1 MRFGKSNKAVTKAN
15 LIILL
20 IVSFLLFAVAMQL
33 MAQTKSATNQE
44 RDSLIKK
51 LRDPDEKVRQQAAW
65 ALGVHR
71 DRTAVPPLIAALKDT
86 NGEVRASAA
95 GALGDI
101 GDKRA
106 VTPLIVALKDPNDEV
121 RARAA
126 DALGS
131 LRDKRAVTPLI
142 AALKDTNGEVRAR
155 AADALGYIGDKR
167 AVMPLIALLK
177 DPEKMVRGP
186 AAGALGNLG
195 DRRAVAPL
203 IDTALREPDQWVGD
217 RAAEALKE
225 LGDKTATSTLIAALK
240 DPDPSVRARAAD
252 ALGYI
257 GDKRAVQPLIA
268 ALKDPNPSVRA
279 SAAGTLG
286 ELGDK
291 AAVMPLIA
299 ALKDPNGEVRASA
312 ARALGSLRDKAAVQ
326 PLIAALEDP
335 ERSVRAAAAGALG
348 SLGDKAAVSPL
359 VTVMKTD
366 PVRYIRCEAVMALE
380 HLKYDVP
387 NEYRRACYT
396 ETGSAGPGDKPP
408 PPPPPPDPSGGGKVM
423 AFWNT
428 WFENRDE
435 KTRAEVLKK
444 DETYTFVLD
453 ISKYPYFSD
462 SKAEPDTSVIKS
474 IDEARKQGK
483 SSIRFRIRP
492 ILHGGFLRFTDN
504 QRAWEELKVD
514 ISKLVQADKATED
527 NNEKK
532 KDKLSSGEIKLQ
544 DFAHE
549 VQAGEVRF
557 DLLAERS
564 GDATILITIW
574 DEKGMIPLD
583 HLSLSVRVIDE
594 STPTAGQG
602 PAGGMVL
609 QATDETPSA
618 AGRRP
623 VSDTVPLRKGR
634 QTLLNISSDFSTA
647 GPLIADAAFYIF
659 EKSPNQK
666 SIVLFAAKTGDAV
679 PEAPDEVSVY
689 AWETVSLLSNYIEDR
704 LQLIKLIRDARQRA
718 TSIDEN
724 VRKYS
729 YQEAAEELKEK
740 IFSGLN
746 ERDQNQA
753 AAAEKVFRDLVRQK
767 DKRSIVFARM
777 RNENGNPVYLPLGL
791 LAANSSSRILDK
803 RVILVQPLPRERY
816 PAETHPV
823 HTWTFNVPNK
833 LPELEDPTN
842 TALGQLQQKP
852 PYRRDIAAVRTYFE
866 EIVSPASGASP
877 EGVILLSHQAGG
889 NLWFT
894 NDADRITTEKIKRQF
909 PAGSVAILSA
919 CSAAASEGNNQAIL
933 ERLNAN
939 GIDAMIISPFPVDA
953 EYGAMLAIQFVQAI
967 ENAKKNSQAFSVA
980 ELFSIAS
987 EQTAKH
993 FKEKQ
998 KINFEDMDLEFLIAG
1013 DYRIRIAPK

>member
-20 IVSFLLFAVAMQL
+20 IVSFLLFAVAMPL

-106 VTPLIVALKDPNDEV
+106 VTPLI
-121 RARAA
+121 
-126 DALGS
+126 
-131 LRDKRAVTPLI
+131 
-142 AALKDTNGEVRAR
+142 AALKDTSGEVRAR
-155 AADALGYIGDKR
+155 AADALGYIRDKR
-167 AVMPLIALLK
+167 AVIPLIDLLK
-177 DPEKMVRGP
+177 DP
-186 AAGALGNLG
+186 
-195 DRRAVAPL
+195 DR
-203 IDTALREPDQWVGD
+203 I
-217 RAAEALKE
+217 
-225 LGDKTATSTLIAALK
+225 
-240 DPDPSVRARAAD
+240 
-252 ALGYI
+252 
-257 GDKRAVQPLIA
+257 
-268 ALKDPNPSVRA
+268 VRA

-299 ALKDPNGEVRASA
+299 VLKDPDPSVRASTAGALRILGDKTAVRPLIAALKDPNPSVRASA
-312 ARALGSLRDKAAVQ
+312 A
-326 PLIAALEDP
+326 
-335 ERSVRAAAAGALG
+335 GALG
-348 SLGDKAAVSPL
+348 RLGDKAAVPPL
-359 VTVMKTD
+359 VTVMKKD
-366 PVRYIRCEAVMALE
+366 PEKDIRCQALRALE
-380 HLKYDVP
+380 DLKYKIP
-387 NEYRRACYT
+387 NEHRWVC
-396 ETGSAGPGDKPP
+396 EVKVGSAGPGDRPP
-408 PPPPPPDPSGGGKVM
+408 PPPPPPSPLDPKGSDKIA

-435 KTRAEVLKK
+435 KTRVEVLEK
-444 DETYTFVLD
+444 DATYTFVLD

-462 SKAEPDTSVIKS
+462 SKAEPDPSVIKS
-474 IDEARKQGK
+474 IDEAHKQGK

-514 ISKLVQADKATED
+514 ISKLVLADKATED

-594 STPTAGQG
+594 STPTTGQG
-602 PAGGMVL
+602 PVSGRVL
-609 QATDETPSA
+609 QATHATPSA
-618 AGRRP
+618 AGRRT

-659 EKSPNQK
+659 EKSPKDK
-666 SIVLFAAKTGDAV
+666 SIVLFAAKMGDAA
-679 PEAPDEVSVY
+679 PGAPDEVSVY

-729 YQEAAEELKEK
+729 YQEAAKELKEK

-746 ERDQNQA
+746 ERDQKQA

-767 DKRSIVFARM
+767 DRRSIVFARM
-777 RNENGNPVYLPLGL
+777 RNEDGDPVYLPLGL

-803 RVILVQPLPRERY
+803 RIILVQPLPRERY

-823 HTWTFNVPNK
+823 HTWTFNVPK
-833 LPELEDPTN
+833 TLPELEDATN
-842 TALGQLQQKP
+842 TALGKLQQNP

-866 EIVSPASGASP
+866 ETVSPASGASP
-877 EGVILLSHQAGG
+877 EGVILLSHQGGG

-894 NDADRITTEKIKRQF
+894 NDADRITTEKMKRQF

-933 ERLNAN
+933 ERLNSN

-953 EYGAMLAIQFVQAI
+953 EYGAMLAIQFVQTI

-980 ELFSIAS
+980 ELFSTAS